1 MTTTKYKENLSEYSP
16 SINIERDFAR
26 KLNYIPTKNAI
37 GVLNTI
43 ANDYKIGIRSFS
55 LVGAYGTGKSAFLLG
70 LQKSLTGK
78 NKYFS
83 LGKNQFDGVKNYEFL
98 NLTGQYE
105 SLIQN
110 FAILF
115 NIGKKRDY
123 SAIEVLAAID
133 VYSKK
138 LTKAGKILVIV
149 IDEFGKYLEYAAKY
163 NPEKELYFI
172 QLLAEL
178 TNNDEKNI
186 LFITTLHQDFN
197 GYLRSLSKSQRN
209 EWDKVKGRLK
219 QIPFNEP
226 VEQLLFLAGE
236 RMSQIKLAYSKDNL
250 DYYRHL
256 WRTM

>member
-178 TNNDEKNI
+178 TNNDVNTLEKQGVISPEVI
-186 LFITTLHQDFN
+186 LAKKLKVKYAALSRSKSPKERICSFRDYFRSNDSLQKLITTLEQDDSDLNDF
-197 GYLRSLSKSQRN
+197 
-209 EWDKVKGRLK
+209 
-219 QIPFNEP
+219 
-226 VEQLLFLAGE
+226 
-236 RMSQIKLAYSKDNL
+236 
-250 DYYRHL
+250 
-256 WRTM
+256 